1 MCSCSCCSCFCFC
14 CSCGSCSCL
23 CLCSCFCFRHF
34 SRTQI
39 GSQSWPG
46 RRIWGRGKDIWFLF
60 LFWFL
65 FLSRVCAHF
74 PRSAYSLESPLI
86 PESLLLHESTPKSG
100 TDPAKHK
107 SFKKLQHHAFEGGQ
121 LGPDVG
127 NWSACRLGLAL
138 RDSRVGV
145 SRDLVSRLKVE

>member
-1 MCSCSCCSCFCFC
+1 MAGPADLGPWEGHLVPVFVLVPISV
-14 CSCGSCSCL
+14 G
-23 CLCSCFCFRHF
+23 
-34 SRTQI
+34 
-39 GSQSWPG
+39 
-46 RRIWGRGKDIWFLF
+46 
-60 LFWFL
+60 
-65 FLSRVCAHF
+65 VCAHF

-86 PESLLLHESTPKSG
+86 PESLLLHESTPMSG

-107 SFKKLQHHAFEGGQ
+107 SFNKLQHHAFEGGQ